1 MIRHVKHLLWLP
13 GQPQRILG
21 QLRTLLQNQVGAI
34 VVIMAVVFMMLGFIY
49 CAAVVIAKKRR
60 NEESIPLA
68 QRHQD

>member
-49 CAAVVIAKKRR
+49 CAAVAIAKKRR